1 MLLNIIFMLIISML
15 QKIIFVD
22 TKKGIKT
29 NLFFYPSLLL
39 IFLLWGGKVGVGDGE
54 MRGLSWRGR
63 IKRDGGAEGRW
74 EGGSAVK

>member
-29 NLFFYPSLLL
+29 NLFFTPLFCGS
-39 IFLLWGGKVGVGDGE
+39 FCCGGGGRWGVGDGE
-54 MRGLSWRGR
+54 MRGLS
-63 IKRDGGAEGRW
+63 
-74 EGGSAVK
+74 